1 MARVKVCQLCGEH
14 NPPDEFFCVADGCGT
29 SLAHVSAV
37 DSSEIERM
45 AAEAE
50 AEAAEAEAVES
61 DAVDD
66 GDDKGDAVADS
77 EDAEQKPDADVERRT
92 VRDVQTKPCALK
104 FPWGKV
110 SVPGQLSIGR
120 EGGFSPISG
129 QLDAYPTVSRQHAV
143 VVAVQS
149 QWTVRDLDSTNGTYV
164 NGTRLVKGQTST
176 IQNGDQLGFSRGL
189 QVEVEIAAGG

>member
-1 MARVKVCQLCGEH
+1 MARVKVCRLCGEH
-14 NPPDEFFCVADGCGT
+14 NSPDEFFCVADGCGT

-50 AEAAEAEAVES
+50 AAEA
-61 DAVDD
+61 DAVNGVDD
-66 GDDKGDAVADS
+66 ELDIVEISVDEGRQPGA
-77 EDAEQKPDADVERRT
+77 DADRHT
-92 VRDVQTKPCALK
+92 VRDVQPRPCALV
-104 FPWGKV
+104 FPWGKM
-110 SVPGQLSIGR
+110 SIAGQLSIGR
-120 EGGFSPISG
+120 EAGFSPISG

-143 VVAVQS
+143 VVETQN
-149 QWTVRDLDSTNGTYV
+149 QWAVRDLDSTNGTYV
-164 NGTRLVKGQTST
+164 NGTRLVKGQTRT

>member
-120 EGGFSPISG
+120 EGGFFS
-129 QLDAYPTVSRQHAV
+129 
-143 VVAVQS
+143 
-149 QWTVRDLDSTNGTYV
+149 
-164 NGTRLVKGQTST
+164 
-176 IQNGDQLGFSRGL
+176 DQR
-189 QVEVEIAAGG
+189 AAGRLSDRLQTARRGGRCAESVDGPGPGFHQWDLRERDTARERPDHDDSKRGPTWFLAGIAG